1 MSLRPGPE
9 PPPRRRGNGLPAEI
23 FVPLADVEPRLGE
36 HLLDL
41 LKFHDIAAFLEP
53 PADPRAARRPGIG
66 MVERLYVESP
76 KRAEAREVVQA
87 AAAEAGVPGS
97 SDEAGVPGGDAAP
110 SHPDPLAGIDTDA
123 EFARLIAGFDEPPA
137 TGAER
142 RELRRLDRGDQPAE
156 PADDTPPE
164 LQDEHYEPPPPP
176 PLPRPAPPTVAA
188 VAVFGLGIVVVA
200 KGAWLGLDSTV
211 SFPLG
216 VILVLTGFGM
226 LVMRLR
232 ASRGDDDDGDPDD
245 GAVI

>member
-1 MSLRPGPE
+1 M
-9 PPPRRRGNGLPAEI
+9 A
-23 FVPLADVEPRLGE
+23 LADVEPRLGE

-53 PADPRAARRPGIG
+53 PGDPRAARRPGIG

-97 SDEAGVPGGDAAP
+97 PAAEGSVPGGDAASP
-110 SHPDPLAGIDTDA
+110 HPDPLAGIDTDA
-123 EFARLIAGFDEPPA
+123 EFARLIAGFDEPPP
-137 TGAER
+137 TRPER
-142 RELRRLDRGDQPAE
+142 REWRRLDRGDQSAE

-188 VAVFGLGIVVVA
+188 IAVFGLGIVVVA
-200 KGAWLGLDSTV
+200 KGAWLGLDATV

-216 VILVLTGFGM
+216 VILVLAGFGM

-232 ASRGDDDDGDPDD
+232 ASRGDDDGDPDD